1 MSSTRTVPYMLHC
14 IVMCQYSIRSYVVST
29 RFVVP
34 LQHCTIT
41 RSRLHCGGE
50 LSAKTTPRT
59 ILKYLLSSEKGFVD
73 DLIIPFVSV
82 MSLYSCFL
90 FHIKSFISLWA
101 CRAIR
106 CWYFHSVE
114 GTKRRN
120 NGIMCLC
127 SFRFLF
133 GSRIRLSQGSSFPGS
148 RTTPKG

>member
-1 MSSTRTVPYMLHC
+1 MLHC
-14 IVMCQYSIRSYVVST
+14 DVLVPYTFICCLNSIRCTVVALYT
-29 RFVVP
+29 V
-34 LQHCTIT
+34 T

-50 LSAKTTPRT
+50 MSAKTTPRT
-59 ILKYLLSSEKGFVD
+59 ILKYLLSEKGFVD

-106 CWYFHSVE
+106 CWYFHSVD

-133 GSRIRLSQGSSFPGS
+133 GSRIGIS
-148 RTTPKG
+148 